1 MHYSDR
7 CGPSSL
13 RLYLR
18 TVKFRIISVLELIK
32 EKYKELKSRYE
43 KLEKENKLN
52 DVTRNYLQS
61 SLHQIENALA
71 TVYGTDWLISKRLV
85 SVALF

>member
-1 MHYSDR
+1 MR
-7 CGPSSL
+7 
-13 RLYLR
+13 
-18 TVKFRIISVLELIK
+18 FIIILVFELIK

-43 KLEKENKLN
+43 KLEKEDKLN

-61 SLHQIENALA
+61 SLRQIENALG

-85 SVALF
+85 SDTLSQPFGRLIV

>member
-1 MHYSDR
+1 MR
-7 CGPSSL
+7 FITIL
-13 RLYLR
+13 
-18 TVKFRIISVLELIK
+18 VFELIK

-43 KLEKENKLN
+43 RLEKEDKLN

-61 SLHQIENALA
+61 SLRQIENALA